1 MSESDNTFLWDM
13 DGSLADY
20 EAALIR
26 DLNLLRSPQEVQ
38 VERGNLW
45 DLEKFDHI
53 RERMHLIKNQ
63 PGWWLNLAPI
73 LKGFAVFSIAK
84 EIGFRN
90 QILTKGPHNRSRAW
104 AEKVEWC
111 AKHLSEA
118 DICIV
123 SKNGGES
130 VPQKSGVYGKV
141 LYDDYPDYV
150 QGWLEHRPRGLAIMP
165 VRKGVE
171 LKHSVYAHPNVIKWD
186 GQDET
191 FSYIKRM
198 LLRVFARKP
207 NEPLDL
213 KEDVPHDQEARQD
226 RNPDHHPQ
234 VDQRDGAGSVQEG

>member
-1 MSESDNTFLWDM
+1 MSENDNTFLWDM

-20 EAALIR
+20 EGALIR

-171 LKHSVYAHPNVIKWD
+171 LI
-186 GQDET
+186 T
-191 FSYIKRM
+191 F
-198 LLRVFARKP
+198 
-207 NEPLDL
+207 
-213 KEDVPHDQEARQD
+213 
-226 RNPDHHPQ
+226 
-234 VDQRDGAGSVQEG
+234 G